1 MYIDTLNRYPPS
13 TSQFSISTRLTS
25 RSILGRHLTNS
36 RSIVGRVSTDSW
48 IDQKLVDS
56 RPTFDRDF
64 NGVSM
69 ECHPRCPRSSIDRED
84 WLTISIGNST
94 ADALSTHDP
103 MRPTTATFWNPNL
116 LGASLLKMPSCL
128 EVQLSY
134 LSRRQLKIFM
144 ARLWPFQRGSTV

>member
-1 MYIDTLNRYPPS
+1 MRAIKHGIMCNKGTGSWVFGQDHQLTPSLNI
-13 TSQFSISTRLTS
+13 SICTRSTS

-69 ECHPRCPRSSIDRED
+69 ECHPRCPRSSIDRGD

-94 ADALSTHDP
+94 ADALSTHEP

-128 EVQLSY
+128 EVQL
-134 LSRRQLKIFM
+134 
-144 ARLWPFQRGSTV
+144 